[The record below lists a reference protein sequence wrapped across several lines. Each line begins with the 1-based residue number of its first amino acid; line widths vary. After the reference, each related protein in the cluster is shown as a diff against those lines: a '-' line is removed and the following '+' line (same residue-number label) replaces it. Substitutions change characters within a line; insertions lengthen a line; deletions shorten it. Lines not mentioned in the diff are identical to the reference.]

1 MNNATFVYN
10 YISESNNAK
19 VIHCTSQTDRCN
31 SSNILNN
38 KLKVSKNNEIIINII
53 YNIEYMVIIF
63 KCTARNNHRY
73 F

>member
-1 MNNATFVYN
+1 MNNASIVYN

-19 VIHCTSQTDRCN
+19 VIYCTSQTDRCN

-38 KLKVSKNNEIIINII
+38 KLKVRKFNEIIII
-53 YNIEYMVIIF
+53 YYIEYMVIKF